1 MTYFTI
7 QNFLCELLVR
17 KMTQNDFN
25 PKLFHG
31 ETLSSLR
38 NNKLMFLCSIL
49 FIVKIIA
56 R

>member
-31 ETLSSLR
+31 ETLVTE
-38 NNKLMFLCSIL
+38 KY
-49 FIVKIIA
+49 
-56 R
+56 